1 MKKFAQ
7 ILFAITICIALYACN
22 ANKSTPQSASS
33 APKANSQSSPKE
45 HIVAFSPI
53 LVAGNAS
60 KGSDNGNIVTASF
73 NEPCA
78 VLPVGNIVYVADTGN
93 NLIRQINESTVST
106 LAGVMTGYDIY
117 NTAIDGYNDANNNK
131 ALFAK
136 PTALLS
142 TNGGMLVLDSGNNA
156 IRLINAGKVST
167 FAGQHKA
174 GHKNGTCSK
183 ASFNN
188 PQGFCADQDGNIYIA
203 DTGNNLIRKI
213 STDCIVS
220 TYAGGLDCGFK
231 DGCCAEA
238 LFNSPMGVAFYN
250 DTLYITDSANNRI
263 RAIKDGMVSTIAG
276 CGTEKYEGTEE
287 YMGDYKDGKAETA
300 CFDMPTG
307 IAAGP
312 SGALYIADTNNNV
325 IRLIKDGT
333 VHTVKGFAEQDNNIL
348 NIISPRGVCYKSGML
363 YITDSFK
370 NTVLKITPSI

>member
-22 ANKSTPQSASS
+22 ANKSTTQSASL
-33 APKANSQSSPKE
+33 AHKANSQSPQKE
-45 HIVAFSPI
+45 HIAFSPI

-183 ASFNN
+183 ATFNN

-307 IAAGP
+307 IAAEP

-363 YITDSFK
+363 YIT
-370 NTVLKITPSI
+370 